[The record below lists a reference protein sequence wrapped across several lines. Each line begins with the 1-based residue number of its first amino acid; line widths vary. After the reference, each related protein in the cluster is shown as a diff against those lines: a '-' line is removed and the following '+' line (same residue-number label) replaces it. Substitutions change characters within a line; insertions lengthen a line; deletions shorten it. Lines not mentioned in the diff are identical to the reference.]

1 MELCPYCKKPFKRLK
16 SHLPH
21 CKMLGATMPA
31 DQEIRPCEPATRPRG
46 KKIEAP
52 IRDPI
57 KAKEKELGTNS
68 KKRNPELKGNNSERT
83 VKSSS
88 ALAVGL
94 EKASHN
100 KADEDVKSQVKPSL
114 KMLKATKPK
123 VPFQGETTAQFSASE
138 NTSSTKE
145 LAKALPQSG
154 ESGDNPS
161 EVEAPLP
168 PVPVAPS
175 RSNHDR
181 KYSLTLLNDVQ
192 ATSADLRLDR
202 VDASRQNLL
211 VKLFDTPLGDG
222 HSSPMNCSHKV
233 QRGNKSSSGR
243 ERDSKAEDHLLGAS
257 TDREFRTLAK
267 NAESQIATFKL
278 NPLGESQGRENQ
290 GKTLH
295 LGAETYGS
303 QGGVEKSISMTGRQD
318 WASLSHDSV
327 TEKKPRDRGPSL
339 HLLPLTGTTCPEHLP
354 LAQSC
359 NQSPTSLAIKFLQEE
374 KAEADSQNRV
384 PAVKALME
392 GEEWASLTTKLG
404 SQPPASRPRG
414 LQSARSAQHHASRS
428 PLPGQSLSS
437 ALGLEWFPELYSG
450 YLGLGVLPE
459 RPQRW
464 SSLAQK
470 PLLVI
475 SPQGE
480 RLSQVPWLERSST
493 AVRSLDAP
501 AGSSL
506 RRLLGAVHS
515 GWIRCRTTVRSG
527 VGGLTL
533 LFAGCFV
540 LGCSWSFKHLRG
552 AFLDLVPVEIIFVTT
567 VKKPARWWELPEVSS
582 ST

>member
-31 DQEIRPCEPATRPRG
+31 DQEIHPCEPATHPRV
-46 KKIEAP
+46 KKIKAP
-52 IRDPI
+52 IRDPV

-88 ALAVGL
+88 ALDVGL
-94 EKASHN
+94 EKASHK
-100 KADEDVKSQVKPSL
+100 KADEDVKSQVKSSL
-114 KMLKATKPK
+114 RMLKATKPK
-123 VPFQGETTAQFSASE
+123 LPFQGETAAQFSASE

-154 ESGDNPS
+154 ESRDNPS
-161 EVEAPLP
+161 EIEAPLP

-181 KYSLTLLNDVQ
+181 KYSLAFLNDAQ

-211 VKLFDTPLGDG
+211 VKLLDTPLGDG
-222 HSSPMNCSHKV
+222 HSSPMNCSHRV
-233 QRGNKSSSGR
+233 QRGNMSSSGR
-243 ERDSKAEDHLLGAS
+243 ERESKAKDHLLGAS
-257 TDREFRTLAK
+257 TDRDFRTLAK
-267 NAESQIATFKL
+267 NTESQIATFKL
-278 NPLGESQGRENQ
+278 NPLGESQGGENQ
-290 GKTLH
+290 GKALH
-295 LGAETYGS
+295 LEAETHGS
-303 QGGVEKSISMTGRQD
+303 QGGVEKSVSMTGRQD

-327 TEKKPRDRGPSL
+327 TEKKPRDRGLGL

-359 NQSPTSLAIKFLQEE
+359 NQNSTSLAVKFLQEE
-374 KAEADSQNRV
+374 KAEASSRNRV
-384 PAVKALME
+384 PAVKALMG
-392 GEEWASLTTKLG
+392 GEEWASLTAKLG
-404 SQPPASRPRG
+404 SRPPASRPQG
-414 LQSARSAQHHASRS
+414 LQSACSAQHHASRS

-459 RPQRW
+459 RPQHW
-464 SSLAQK
+464 SILAQK

-475 SPQGE
+475 SPQGK
-480 RLSQVPWLERSST
+480 RLSQ
-493 AVRSLDAP
+493 
-501 AGSSL
+501 
-506 RRLLGAVHS
+506 

-540 LGCSWSFKHLRG
+540 LGCSWSFKHLSKPHSVLNSRAQPMTCTSEG
-552 AFLDLVPVEIIFVTT
+552 FSELLFYFSVLHCLTRPNEQAIAQGPQVFFFIGGFGSNGLDKI
-567 VKKPARWWELPEVSS
+567 
-582 ST
+582 

>member
-16 SHLPH
+16 SHLSH
-21 CKMLGATMPA
+21 CKMLGAAMPP
-31 DQEIRPCEPATRPRG
+31 DQEIRPCEPATLPRG

-52 IRDPI
+52 IRDSI

-68 KKRNPELKGNNSERT
+68 KKRNPEVKGNNSERT

-94 EKASHN
+94 EKASHK

-123 VPFQGETTAQFSASE
+123 VSFQGETTAQFSASE
-138 NTSSTKE
+138 NTSSAKE

-154 ESGDNPS
+154 ESRDNPS
-161 EVEAPLP
+161 EIEAPSP

-181 KYSLTLLNDVQ
+181 KYSLAFLNDVQ
-192 ATSADLRLDR
+192 ATSADSRLDR

-222 HSSPMNCSHKV
+222 HSSPMNCSHRV
-233 QRGNKSSSGR
+233 QRGNMSSSGR

-257 TDREFRTLAK
+257 TDRDFGTLAK

-278 NPLGESQGRENQ
+278 SPLGESQGRENQ
-290 GKTLH
+290 GKALH

-303 QGGVEKSISMTGRQD
+303 QGGVEKSESMTGRQD

-327 TEKKPRDRGPSL
+327 TEKKPGDRGPGL
-339 HLLPLTGTTCPEHLP
+339 HLLPLTGTACPEHLP

-374 KAEADSQNRV
+374 KAEAGSRNRV

-392 GEEWASLTTKLG
+392 GEEWASLTTKVG

-414 LQSARSAQHHASRS
+414 PQSTHSAQHHASRS

-437 ALGLEWFPELYSG
+437 TLGLEWFPELYSG

-464 SSLAQK
+464 SSVAQK

-480 RLSQVPWLERSST
+480 RLSQ
-493 AVRSLDAP
+493 
-501 AGSSL
+501 GSSPCTSRVVAEKDFVL
-506 RRLLGAVHS
+506 
-515 GWIRCRTTVRSG
+515 
-527 VGGLTL
+527 L
-533 LFAGCFV
+533 LFTACGVCLGWMLSWRKNSGCV
-540 LGCSWSFKHLRG
+540 GRPRCGGPRVPPSWAS
-552 AFLDLVPVEIIFVTT
+552 VNQE
-567 VKKPARWWELPEVSS
+567 
-582 ST
+582 